1 MIKSVFFDVANTLLE
16 KPELFSRITGALE
29 KNGHFVSQNDLRHVH
44 KFLAEAF
51 VFPDKTSREFYAEF
65 NSHLLY
71 ALGIAPSEQ
80 LLNDIFEA
88 CTYLPWQA
96 FPDTH
101 ALPDIPL
108 PLGILSNWDSSLRDK
123 LKQHF
128 TVDFKWI
135 LCSQV
140 EGIKKPNPLFFKRMM
155 DESGLEPNEILFVGD
170 SMKLD
175 VHPALQ
181 LGVKAVLIDRM
192 NHFPHANVARIQ
204 HLNQVM
210 QWL

>member
-51 VFPDKTSREFYAEF
+51 VFPDKTSREFYSEF
-65 NSHLLY
+65 NTHLLY
-71 ALGIAPSEQ
+71 ALGIAPSET

-88 CTYLPWQA
+88 CTYLPWRA
-96 FPDTH
+96 FDDTAALSKI
-101 ALPDIPL
+101 ALPV
-108 PLGILSNWDSSLRDK
+108 GILSNWDSSLREK
-123 LKQHF
+123 LQQHF
-128 TVDFKWI
+128 SVDFKWI

-140 EGIKKPNPLFFKRMM
+140 EGVKKPNPLFFKRMM
-155 DESGLEPNEILFVGD
+155 DESGLEPSEILFVGD

-181 LGVKAVLIDRM
+181 LGVKAVLIDRQ
-192 NHFPHANVARIQ
+192 NHFPNANVSRIQ
-204 HLNQVM
+204 NLEEIN

>member
-16 KPELFSRITGALE
+16 KPDLFSLIHRVLE
-29 KNGHFVSQNDLRHVH
+29 SNGHVVSQNDLRHVH

-71 ALGIAPSEQ
+71 ALGIAPNEK
-80 LLNDIFEA
+80 LLSDIFEA
-88 CTYLPWQA
+88 CTYLPWQP
-96 FPDTH
+96 FSDTD
-101 ALPDIPL
+101 ALAKIPL
-108 PLGILSNWDSSLRDK
+108 PMGILSNWDSSLREK
-123 LKQHF
+123 LQQHF
-128 TVDFKWI
+128 TIDFKWI

-140 EGIKKPNPLFFKRMM
+140 EGDKKPSPLFFKRMM
-155 DESGLEPNEILFVGD
+155 DESGLQASEILFVGD

-175 VHPALQ
+175 IHPALQ
-181 LGVKAVLIDRM
+181 LGVHAVLIDRQ
-192 NHFPHANVARIQ
+192 NHFPHANVSRIQ
-204 HLNQVM
+204 QLDQLM